1 MVAAAAVALSEELT
15 IIANDGMEGVVVR
28 VGLVAC
34 AVQAKLSNHGRAVYI
49 MPGRRGPG
57 ARSQLFYFCN
67 EIGCGIYLN
76 QLNLFSNGFKASFLL
91 STNN

>member
-34 AVQAKLSNHGRAVYI
+34 PLCSAGQAKQPRSSGLYNAGPAASGGLEREVSFSIFAMKLGAEYI
-49 MPGRRGPG
+49 
-57 ARSQLFYFCN
+57 
-67 EIGCGIYLN
+67 
-76 QLNLFSNGFKASFLL
+76 
-91 STNN
+91 